1 MFSNLSDRLQQ
12 ALGKLTKKGK
22 LNEADVDAAM
32 REIRLAL
39 LEADVNYRVVKD
51 FVARTKERAIGADVM
66 QSLTPGQMVIKI
78 VREELI
84 ALMQDENQK
93 LVISSKP
100 PTVIMMCGLQGAGKT
115 THAAKLAMLLKSQS
129 KRPLLVAGDIYR
141 PAAIKQL
148 EVVGEQAG
156 VPVFSLGD
164 QISPVEIAK
173 RGVEQA
179 RRDGRDVVIVDTAG
193 RLQIDEALMQELSD
207 IKAAIPVTETLLV
220 VDAMTGQEAVNVAK
234 TFNEQLEL
242 TGVILSKLDGDAR
255 GGAALSVRAVTK
267 KPIKFIGTGEKLG
280 DIEAFHPDR
289 LVSRILGMGDVL
301 TLIEKAEQSFDK
313 EQARQLEEKIMSQRY
328 DLNDF
333 RGQLAQMKNMGPL
346 EDILRMIPG
355 VNSQQLKGL
364 QMGEKDIAH
373 IEAILDSMTDEERR
387 KPEIIN
393 SSRRERIAN
402 GAGQSPV
409 AVNRLLKQFKD
420 SKKMMKQM
428 GGMQKMGKKGKKRN
442 PFFK

>member
-1 MFSNLSDRLQQ
+1 MFSSLSDRLQK
-12 ALGKLTKKGK
+12 ALGKLTNKGR
-22 LNEADVDAAM
+22 LTEADVDVAM

-51 FVARTKERAIGADVM
+51 FVAKTKERAIGADVM
-66 QSLTPGQMVIKI
+66 KSLTPGQMVIKI

-84 ALMQDENQK
+84 ALMQDDNQK

-100 PTVIMMCGLQGAGKT
+100 PTIIMMCGLQGAGKT
-115 THAAKLAMLLKSQS
+115 THAAKLAQLLKSQS

-148 EVVGEQAG
+148 QVVGEQVG
-156 VPVFSLGD
+156 VPVFTLGD
-164 QISPVEIAK
+164 QVSPVEIA
-173 RGVEQA
+173 RQGVEFA
-179 RRDGRDVVIVDTAG
+179 KRDGRDVVIVDTAG
-193 RLQIDEALMQELSD
+193 RLQIDEALMRELQD
-207 IKAAIPVTETLLV
+207 IKNAIPVTETLLV

-234 TFNEQLEL
+234 TFNEQLTL

-267 KPIKFIGTGEKLG
+267 KPIKFLGTGEKLG

-289 LVSRILGMGDVL
+289 LVGRILGMGDVL
-301 TLIEKAEQSFDK
+301 TLIEKAEQTFDR
-313 EQARQLEEKIMSQRY
+313 EQARELEEKIMSQRY

-333 RGQLAQMKNMGPL
+333 RQQLAQMKNLGPL
-346 EDILRMIPG
+346 EEILKMLPG
-355 VNSQQLKGL
+355 VNSSQLKGL
-364 QMGEKDIAH
+364 NMGEKDIVH

-393 SSRRERIAN
+393 SSRRERIAL

-428 GGMQKMGKKGKKRN
+428 GGMQKMAKKGKNRKS
-442 PFFK
+442 FFK